1 VSLRRLG
8 APHIA
13 EWRDRRLQSV
23 SAASV
28 RREWNLLSNV
38 CAIAVREWRLLQSN
52 PFKDLARPKSSQP
65 RNRVATDA
73 EIETLTENASPNMRR
88 VILFA
93 IETGMRAGEIA
104 SLRPEDIRG
113 AVATLNDTK
122 NGTSREVP
130 LSAEARALL
139 SNSDPVFQ
147 LTAESISALFAQLC
161 KRCEIE
167 GLTFHDLRHLA
178 ATRLSR
184 KLNTLQLCR
193 MFGWKDTKHVFVYY
207 NETAAEVA
215 EKL

>member
-1 VSLRRLG
+1 MAKNL
-8 APHIA
+8 
-13 EWRDRRLQSV
+13 
-23 SAASV
+23 ASV
-28 RREWNLLSNV
+28 
-38 CAIAVREWRLLQSN
+38 
-52 PFKDLARPKSSQP
+52 K
-65 RNRVATDA
+65 
-73 EIETLTENASPNMRR
+73 
-88 VILFA
+88 
-93 IETGMRAGEIA
+93 RAGEIA
-104 SLRPEDIRG
+104 SLKPEDIRG

-130 LSAEARALL
+130 LSKIALELINGGAEGDSAKAGLPVQNRG
-139 SNSDPVFQ
+139 DPPVSLCAGSHDAPTIFN

-178 ATRLSR
+178 ATRLSK

-193 MFGWKDTKHVFVYY
+193 MFGWKDPRNVFVYY